1 MAANPD
7 SPVAAPGVC
16 LPGTCTPGGVSAGR
30 LSSCGPSTCARGPA
44 RAAPRRGRHRC
55 NTRPSCDASR
65 AAARNS
71 RAGHTGHAEEG
82 FRCVTTRRTPQWLL
96 TPNRHCPIAD
106 ARRPFVVAGR
116 VPPPHVSRV
125 LPPPLGGHAAAGW
138 RANDAP
144 NAHNRGLGSTT
155 GSTAGRDIG
164 VRSPC
169 VGNVAIPTAA
179 PRWGAGLQRASF
191 RWYLACI
198 PREVVTPWGRPGRM
212 SRILLGHST
221 PAVSSFCGRRRWAIA
236 VFPSRSRAVGRRRPW
251 TRRRPRGRC
260 DTFSRRCGCQ
270 WTRRKPGKR
279 RTRCILPGR
288 ETEED
293 RPPEED
299 RLKKPAEEDQ
309 MKKDRLQ

>member
-7 SPVAAPGVC
+7 SPLAAPGVC
-16 LPGTCTPGGVSAGR
+16 PPGTCTPDGVSAGR
-30 LSSCGPSTCARGPA
+30 LSSYGPSTCARGPA
-44 RAAPRRGRHRC
+44 RDAPRRGRHRC

-65 AAARNS
+65 AATRNS

-96 TPNRHCPIAD
+96 PPNCHCPIAD

-116 VPPPHVSRV
+116 VPLPHVSRV

-144 NAHNRGLGSTT
+144 NAHNRGLDSTT
-155 GSTAGRDIG
+155 GSTAGRDIDA
-164 VRSPC
+164 RSPC
-169 VGNVAIPTAA
+169 AGNVAIPTAA

-212 SRILLGHST
+212 SHILLGHST

-236 VFPSRSRAVGRRRPW
+236 VFPGRSRAGGRKKAGDAKETKRKTRYFLPPMRMSMDPKKTGKETYQMHSALEGRRKK
-251 TRRRPRGRC
+251 TA
-260 DTFSRRCGCQ
+260 
-270 WTRRKPGKR
+270 RRKKTGLR
-279 RTRCILPGR
+279 N
-288 ETEED
+288 
-293 RPPEED
+293 RP
-299 RLKKPAEEDQ
+299 KKTG
-309 MKKDRLQ
+309 